1 MYVMSVNVARVRE
14 INFQGESH
22 KTGIFKEPV
31 AGLVAVSTLG
41 LQGDRQCDLLNHGG
55 EHKAV
60 YGFALEHYGHW
71 RETLA
76 NPGLEPGAFG
86 ENLTISGLDEEA
98 ICIGDQFTIGS
109 VLLEVSQPRVPCFK
123 LGIALEDERA
133 PALFSQYFHT
143 GIYFRVLQEGSLK
156 KGITCERTFSHP
168 AGLSVHSLFRAF
180 YDRDYPDR
188 SSLLANACKLEA
200 LAPEWQHKL
209 RTRR

>member
-1 MYVMSVNVARVRE
+1 MQVMSVNVARVRE
-14 INFQGESH
+14 ITFRGERH

-31 AGLVAVSTLG
+31 PGPVAVNPLG

-60 YGFALEHYGHW
+60 YGFALDHYGHW
-71 RETLA
+71 REVLD
-76 NPGLEPGAFG
+76 NPGLGPGAFG
-86 ENLTISGLDEEA
+86 ENLTVSGLDEET
-98 ICIGDQFTIGS
+98 ICLGDQVAIGS

-123 LGIALEDERA
+123 LGVALDDERA
-133 PALFSQYFHT
+133 PALFTRHFHT
-143 GIYFRVLQEGSLK
+143 GVYFRVLEEGELK
-156 KGITCERTFSHP
+156 RGDGAEVIYRHP
-168 AGLSVHSLFRAF
+168 AALSVHRLFRAF

-188 SSLLANACKLEA
+188 NSLLTAAMKLEV